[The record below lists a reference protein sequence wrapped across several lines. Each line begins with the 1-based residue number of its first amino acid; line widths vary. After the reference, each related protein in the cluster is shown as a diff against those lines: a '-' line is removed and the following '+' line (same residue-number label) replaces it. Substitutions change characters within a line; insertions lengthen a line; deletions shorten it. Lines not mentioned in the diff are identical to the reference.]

1 MGGNRVVARYRN
13 GRRIK
18 GVTGDFG
25 PTRDFFHV
33 QPEDGGD
40 PVTVWHADL
49 KAVFFVR
56 NFVGNRYHEAR
67 NEFDAGRL
75 AIGKKIRVVF
85 EDGEVLVGTTQ
96 GYHPGRPGFFVVPAD
111 PAVNTERCYV
121 IVSATREVDLL
132 QPRDLRTRGRRE
144 L

>member
-1 MGGNRVVARYRN
+1 MAGNRVVARFRD
-13 GRRIK
+13 GRLVK
-18 GVTGDFG
+18 GVTSDFL
-25 PTRDFFHV
+25 PARDLFHV
-33 QPEDGGD
+33 APEGGGA

-56 NFVGNRYHEAR
+56 NFVGNRYHLAR
-67 NEFDAGRL
+67 NEFEAGKL

-96 GYHPGRPGFFVVPAD
+96 SYHPGRPGFFVVPAD

-121 IVSATREVDLL
+121 IVAATREVDFL
-132 QPRDLRTRGRRE
+132 QPRDFRTTGRRE

>member
-1 MGGNRVVARYRN
+1 MAGNRVVARYRS

-25 PTRDFFHV
+25 SERDFFHV
-33 QPEDGGD
+33 IPEGGGA
-40 PVTVWHADL
+40 PVTVWLADL

-56 NFVGNRYHEAR
+56 NFVGNRYHQAR
-67 NEFDAGRL
+67 NEFEAGQC
-75 AIGKKIRVVF
+75 ASGKKIRVVF

-132 QPRDLRTRGRRE
+132 QPRDLRVTGRRE